1 MAYLQAYGIILL
13 KFYYVKIC
21 KIESHSGFNLRFS
34 DYMIEYHIISSLTMY
49 MTSSVFSRVFFVFIL
64 ILGNFSVSC

>member
-1 MAYLQAYGIILL
+1 MAYLQAYGTILL

-21 KIESHSGFNLRFS
+21 KIESHSGFNLCFS
-34 DYMIEYHIISSLTMY
+34 DYMIEYHIKSSLTMY
-49 MTSSVFSRVFFVFIL
+49 MTSSVFLFFVFIL